1 MHVPHEAELP
11 RPNARWLPTS
21 HFLTEIQLQ
30 RKWMSMS
37 VKIVCRHCGEKV
49 SLFYAGKHTEKCVQ
63 ANLKI
68 VAIRKEYEHLEARAL
83 QIAETIWE

>member
-1 MHVPHEAELP
+1 
-11 RPNARWLPTS
+11 
-21 HFLTEIQLQ
+21 
-30 RKWMSMS
+30 MS

-83 QIAETIWE
+83 QIAETI